1 MSVEYTENGI
11 VVDGVEISLSEIT
24 DRVNRIR
31 IDSKDLCLLELTW
44 QSHRNFDGIQ
54 QTRVMKKANAIKFIE
69 AFEGYTVYFG
79 EIAGK
84 HSDIYGTLDKEDM
97 KIYTQGELVQEFLAR
112 CPEGDEYNHS
122 FIDYIYAQL
131 SSRKDGELVDCQGND
146 APMHREDLKDLLK
159 VN

>member
-1 MSVEYTENGI
+1 MSIEYTENGI

-24 DRVNRIR
+24 DRVNRIK
-31 IDSKDLCLLELTW
+31 IDNKDLCLLELTW
-44 QSHRNFDGIQ
+44 QEHRGFDGVQ
-54 QTRVMKKANAIKFIE
+54 ETRVMKKANALKFIE

-112 CPEGDEYNHS
+112 CPEGYEYDHS
-122 FIDYIYAQL
+122 FIDTILDQL
-131 SSRKDGELVDCQGND
+131 PCADDGELIDDQGED
-146 APMHREDLKDLLK
+146 APIYYEDLTDLLE
-159 VN
+159 VE